1 MRTWNLSRSVV
12 LCNQARE
19 AEDIQIK
26 RPRLR
31 PSVVTEGCVWLPL
44 WGRYV
49 GWKEGHRTVR
59 KGNLWFFFFA
69 GSAGQVAGACP
80 DLSKERQW
88 QSGNA
93 SRAKRQE
100 WHSPNP
106 GNDSFVARASPSYA
120 SVQDHAPIASS
131 RFAIKLRPPKGD
143 ADFLRLGLAYLPDL
157 LFDEGKH
164 WQ

>member
-1 MRTWNLSRSVV
+1 MCGCRCGAGTLDGR
-12 LCNQARE
+12 RG
-19 AEDIQIK
+19 
-26 RPRLR
+26 
-31 PSVVTEGCVWLPL
+31 TE
-44 WGRYV
+44 RYV
-49 GWKEGHRTVR
+49 RAICG
-59 KGNLWFFFFA
+59 FFFFA